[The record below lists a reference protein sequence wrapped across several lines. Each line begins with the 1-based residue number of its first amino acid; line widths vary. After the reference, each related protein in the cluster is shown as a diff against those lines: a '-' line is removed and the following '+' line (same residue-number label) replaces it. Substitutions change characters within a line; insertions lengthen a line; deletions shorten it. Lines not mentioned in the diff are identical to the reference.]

1 MAFPLG
7 GRRGPGE
14 QTGHAAWEVGGKAEC
29 SLERKGGGRV
39 ATGGALMTLNFE

>member
-14 QTGHAAWEVGGKAEC
+14 QTGHAAWEVGGKAT
-29 SLERKGGGRV
+29 LERKGGGRV